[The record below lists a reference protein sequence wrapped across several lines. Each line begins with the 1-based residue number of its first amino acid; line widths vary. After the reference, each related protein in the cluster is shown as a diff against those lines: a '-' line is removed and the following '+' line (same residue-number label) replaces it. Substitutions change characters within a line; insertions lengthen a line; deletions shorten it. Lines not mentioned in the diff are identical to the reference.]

1 MTGICALIGGES
13 DDLESKAKSILSL
26 MRTRGSD
33 SRTFSQSVPGGEKI
47 VIGVCDSNVA
57 QSFAHQAVPLAL
69 DGVFFGGDARPDK
82 AGLAG
87 PSRLIQTPGA
97 FAFLTLLQDHLIAGR
112 DILGQKPLY
121 FGQTEDHMVAF
132 ASLQSPLASIGI
144 SGPEPVPPG
153 KIIRALARGYEAM
166 GDYSLK
172 RPKQESVGESDA
184 IRTLDL
190 LFTEAVGRIVPRGS
204 GIAFSGGLDSALVA
218 YVAKTAGLEPALIS
232 VGLKG
237 QQELEHAEKTAKN
250 FGLRLEIGELSS
262 SEILNSLP
270 DVVEIVETTDP
281 VIVGISVPIYFAC
294 QKAREMGLG
303 YIAAGQLSDELFGGY
318 GKFEDIAFQDGIE
331 NLGREMFDSVV
342 AASAKDFDPG
352 DKLAVAA
359 GLELCS
365 PFAYLPL
372 VEYVLTLPSSL
383 RVNLSNGKVIRKYI
397 LRRLAAH
404 LSLPQSVVDR
414 PKKAVQYSS
423 GVQKVLLKE
432 AKRQGMSLGK
442 MLESFTR

>member
-1 MTGICALIGGES
+1 MTGICGLIGGEA
-13 DDLESKAKSILSL
+13 DDLESKAKNILSL
-26 MRTRGSD
+26 MRIRGSD
-33 SRTFSQSVPGGEKI
+33 SRTFSQSNPSREKI
-47 VIGVCDSNVA
+47 MIGVCDSTGA

-69 DGVFFGGDARPDK
+69 DGVFFGNDARPDK
-82 AGLAG
+82 AGPAG

-97 FAFLTLLQDHLIAGR
+97 FAFLTSRQEQMIAGR

-121 FGQTEDHMVAF
+121 FGQTEEGTVAF
-132 ASLQSPLASIGI
+132 ASLQSPLISIGVRE
-144 SGPEPVPPG
+144 PEPLPPG
-153 KIIRALARGYEAM
+153 KVIRASARGHEIM

-172 RPKQESVGESDA
+172 QPKQESIGESDA
-184 IRTLDL
+184 VRTLDE
-190 LFTEAVGRIVPRGS
+190 LFAEAVGRIVPRGS
-204 GIAFSGGLDSALVA
+204 GIAFSGGLDSGLVA

-237 QQELEHAEKTAKN
+237 QQELDHAEKTARR
-250 FGLRLEIGELSS
+250 FGLRLDTRELSS

-270 DVVEIVETTDP
+270 DVVKTTETTDP

-294 QKAREMGLG
+294 QRAREMGLG

-318 GKFEDIAFQDGIE
+318 GRFEDIAVQDGADD
-331 NLGREMFDSVV
+331 LGREMFSSVV
-342 AASAKDFDPG
+342 AASVKDFDPG
-352 DKLAVAA
+352 DKLAVSA

-372 VEYVLTLPSSL
+372 VEYVLKLPTSL
-383 RVNLSNGKVIRKYI
+383 RVNLTKGKVIRKYI

-404 LSLPQSVVDR
+404 LSLRESVVNR

>member
-1 MTGICALIGGES
+1 MTGICALVGGES

-47 VIGVCDSNVA
+47 VIGVCESTGA
-57 QSFAHQAVPLAL
+57 QSSGHQAVPLAL
-69 DGVFFGGDARPDK
+69 DGVFFSNDARHNK
-82 AGLAG
+82 AGPAG

-97 FAFLTLLQDHLIAGR
+97 FAFLTLLQDYLIAGR

-121 FGQTEDHMVAF
+121 FGQTENRMVAF
-132 ASLQSPLASIGI
+132 ASLQSPLVSTGI

-153 KIIRALARGYEAM
+153 KIIRASARGYEAM
-166 GDYSLK
+166 GDYSLEQ
-172 RPKQESVGESDA
+172 PKQESVGESNA
-184 IRTLDL
+184 IRTLDE
-190 LFTEAVGRIVPRGS
+190 LFTEAVSRIVPRGS

-218 YVAKTAGLEPALIS
+218 YAAKTAGLEPALIS

-237 QQELEHAEKTAKN
+237 QQELEHAETTAKN
-250 FGLRLEIGELSS
+250 FGLRLDIRELSS

-270 DVVEIVETTDP
+270 DVVKTTETTDP

-294 QKAREMGLG
+294 QKAREMGLS
-303 YIAAGQLSDELFGGY
+303 YIAAGQLSDEVFGGY
-318 GKFEDIAFQDGIE
+318 GKFEDIALRSGADK
-331 NLGREMFDSVV
+331 LGSEMFDSVV

-359 GLELCS
+359 GLELCC

-372 VEYVLTLPSSL
+372 VEYVLKLPSSL
-383 RVNLSNGKVIRKYI
+383 RVNLADGKVIRKYI

-404 LSLPQSVVDR
+404 LGLPESVVDR

-432 AKRQGMSLGK
+432 AKRKGMSLGK